1 LQAGAATVTMTD
13 TLATP
18 PPQTDLPGA
27 TLGVLII
34 VTLIALT
41 IWILRPFL
49 AAIVWALMI
58 VVATW
63 PVMSRLQAWLW
74 GRRTLAV
81 AAMIGALLLLLVLP
95 LSLAI
100 GTIVANTNV
109 IVEWA
114 STLRSFTLPPP
125 PAWLGS
131 LPLVGTQAVEA
142 WQKIAAS
149 RPADVA
155 SAATPYAAA
164 AILWMAGTMRGVGLL
179 LVQFLLTL
187 ALAAV
192 MYANG
197 ERAAEGLL
205 RFGRR
210 LAGEPGDRVV
220 RLAAQ
225 AIRSVALGVVVTAIV
240 QATLGGIGLAAAGV
254 PFAALLTAVAFVLC
268 IAQVGP
274 MPVLAPAIA
283 WLYWHG
289 AVGSATG
296 LLLWTLVVV
305 TLDNVLRPIL
315 MTKGANLPM
324 LLMFAGVIGGL
335 LAFGLIGIFIGPVVL
350 AVSYTLL
357 GAWLGGPPPSAAES
371 DVRAAEG

>member
-1 LQAGAATVTMTD
+1 MQAGAATVTMTD

-100 GTIVANTNV
+100 GTIVANANA

-149 RPADVA
+149 RPGDVA
-155 SAATPYAAA
+155 SAATPYAAT
-164 AILWMAGTMRGVGLL
+164 AILWMAGTMRGVGVLL
-179 LVQFLLTL
+179 AQFLLTL

-197 ERAAEGLL
+197 ERAAEALL

-225 AIRSVALGVVVTAIV
+225 AIRGVALGVVVTAFV
-240 QATLGGIGLAAAGV
+240 QATLGGIGMAAAGV
-254 PFAALLTAVAFVLC
+254 PFAALLTAGAFVLC

-274 MPVLAPAIA
+274 MPVLAPAVA

-289 AVGSATG
+289 AVRSATA

-305 TLDNVLRPIL
+305 TLDNVLRPML
-315 MTKGANLPM
+315 MTKGADLPM

-335 LAFGLIGIFIGPVVL
+335 LAFGLIGIFVGPVVL

-357 GAWLGGPPPSAAES
+357 GAWLDSRPPSLAER
-371 DVRAAEG
+371 DGRAAAG

>member
-274 MPVLAPAIA
+274 MPVLAPAVA

-357 GAWLGGPPPSAAES
+357 GAWLDGRPPSAAES
-371 DVRAAEG
+371 DVRAEG